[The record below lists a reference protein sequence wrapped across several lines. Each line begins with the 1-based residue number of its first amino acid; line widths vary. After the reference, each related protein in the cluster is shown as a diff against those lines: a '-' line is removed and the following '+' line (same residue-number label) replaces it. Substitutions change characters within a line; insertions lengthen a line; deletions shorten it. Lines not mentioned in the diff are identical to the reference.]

1 MAKRIYADSGI
12 FIAHLNGEEQYSAE
26 CADIL
31 EAAQAGLVELHT
43 SYVSMTEVLKRRTES
58 LRRGADDE
66 RAVSEFMDEDFIRY
80 SALEAVVASY
90 ARYVVWD
97 TRAQVRDAIHL
108 ATGMQRNCEYSI
120 PPIRVC
126 CPEAALSMAV
136 CACRKSSFLNSFG
149 ILDFRSEHQ

>member
-58 LRRGADDE
+58 LRRGPDDE
-66 RAVSEFMDEDFIRY
+66 RTVSEFMDEDFIRY

-108 ATGMQRNCEYSI
+108 ATAMQRNCEVFYTTDTRLLPRSGFVNS
-120 PPIRVC
+120 RLRL
-126 CPEAALSMAV
+126 PEIKLPEYL
-136 CACRKSSFLNSFG
+136 RDPQLP
-149 ILDFRSEHQ
+149 L